1 MSTIAE
7 IIQRQRR
14 FFKTGAARS
23 ITYRKEA
30 LRRLD
35 SAITRRESE
44 ILAALSA
51 DLNKSDFES
60 IATEVSYVQAEIE
73 HALRHI
79 DQWSRSERRSVG
91 FASFPAKAKVIKDPY
106 GVTLHIAPWNYPFQ
120 LSLTPLI
127 SAVAAGN
134 TVVLKPSEYSEH
146 TSALLFE
153 LVDEVFERGHV
164 DVVLGDATASTEL
177 LTHSWDYIFFTGSVA
192 VGKIIAS
199 AAAKHLTP
207 CTLEL
212 GGKSPCIVDQ
222 TAPIDLTA
230 RRIVWGKLLNVGQT
244 CIAPD
249 YVLVHES
256 VYEQLLG
263 ALVAQIEK
271 AYGPKAD
278 QSEDY
283 GRLIHEKHAE
293 RMQRLL
299 SGVNIYYGGEVN
311 VSDRYVSPTLV
322 TEVSPLSAVMQEE
335 IFGPIL
341 PVIPYKNLEDI
352 DALLEHH
359 PNPLAFYV
367 FTKNKKFAEQLL
379 ERYRFGQAAVNDTIM
394 MIAENSL
401 PFGGVGN
408 SGYGAYH
415 GKFGFDTFS
424 REKPVLYRSTLLDPP
439 IRYAPYRGKL
449 SFLKALLRIN
459 RWFS

>member
-79 DQWSRSERRSVG
+79 DQWTRSERRSVG
-91 FASFPAKAKVIKDPY
+91 LASFPAKAKVIKDPY

-164 DVVLGDATASTEL
+164 DVVLGDAKASTEL
-177 LTHSWDYIFFTGSVA
+177 L
-192 VGKIIAS
+192 
-199 AAAKHLTP
+199 
-207 CTLEL
+207 
-212 GGKSPCIVDQ
+212 
-222 TAPIDLTA
+222 
-230 RRIVWGKLLNVGQT
+230 
-244 CIAPD
+244 
-249 YVLVHES
+249 
-256 VYEQLLG
+256 
-263 ALVAQIEK
+263 
-271 AYGPKAD
+271 
-278 QSEDY
+278 
-283 GRLIHEKHAE
+283 
-293 RMQRLL
+293 
-299 SGVNIYYGGEVN
+299 
-311 VSDRYVSPTLV
+311 
-322 TEVSPLSAVMQEE
+322 
-335 IFGPIL
+335 
-341 PVIPYKNLEDI
+341 
-352 DALLEHH
+352 
-359 PNPLAFYV
+359 
-367 FTKNKKFAEQLL
+367 
-379 ERYRFGQAAVNDTIM
+379 
-394 MIAENSL
+394 
-401 PFGGVGN
+401 
-408 SGYGAYH
+408 
-415 GKFGFDTFS
+415 
-424 REKPVLYRSTLLDPP
+424 
-439 IRYAPYRGKL
+439 
-449 SFLKALLRIN
+449 
-459 RWFS
+459 